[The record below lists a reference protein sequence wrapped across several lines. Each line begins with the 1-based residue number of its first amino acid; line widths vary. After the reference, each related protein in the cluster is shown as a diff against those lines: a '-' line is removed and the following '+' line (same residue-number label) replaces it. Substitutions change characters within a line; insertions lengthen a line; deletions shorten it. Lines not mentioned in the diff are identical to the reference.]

1 MPVRA
6 PLGAAVSTIT
16 VLEYAMLASEM
27 MAAHPAAPR
36 EPDAA
41 LARFIEEAFT
51 CAQACIACA
60 DACLAEMRMPQ
71 LVQCIRLNADCA
83 DTCETLGRLA
93 SRRTGLNKDV
103 LRGAIELCAMAC
115 DRCAEECERHAAS
128 HRHCAICA
136 DACRRCARQCR
147 VTLRSFA

>member
-1 MPVRA
+1 
-6 PLGAAVSTIT
+6 
-16 VLEYAMLASEM
+16 MLAREM
-27 MAAHPAAPR
+27 MAAHPDAPQQAD
-36 EPDAA
+36 EAI
-41 LARFIEEAFT
+41 ARFIEEAFT

-60 DACLAEMRMPQ
+60 DACLAEKNTSE

-103 LRGAIELCAMAC
+103 LRGAIEVCAMAC
-115 DRCAEECERHAAS
+115 ERCAEECERHATR

-136 DACRRCARQCR
+136 KACRRCAEQCR
-147 VTLRSFA
+147 ITMQAFH